1 MKSAFSMFFALL
13 LLTSNVSLSFA
24 THYCGGEAFAT
35 SINILGNKS
44 PGCSMQEEG
53 MEDCTNQSGF
63 QNKPCCED
71 DAATLQI
78 KDQYTS
84 SSTVALSNNL
94 VFLASF
100 TSTNSYLIRVTDYF
114 TVDADH
120 HYDPPVLEL
129 DIPVLIQSFLI

>member
-1 MKSAFSMFFALL
+1 MKSAFSIFFALL
-13 LLTSNVSLSFA
+13 LLTSHVSLSFA

-44 PGCSMQEEG
+44 PGCSMQGEG
-53 MEDCTNQSGF
+53 MEDCTNESGI
-63 QNKPCCED
+63 QNKSCCED

-84 SSTVALSNNL
+84 NSSVALSNSL
-94 VFLASF
+94 VFLSSFISTYIYLNQHTDSF
-100 TSTNSYLIRVTDYF
+100 TFDTD
-114 TVDADH
+114 